1 MVRGEKRQSDQ
12 KPARKD
18 EIADV
23 AFVVVYNNRGGYRFG
38 FVSVAT
44 YRRGQS
50 ACGGSI
56 SYGYGRYGFPHGR
69 ERTCFFQRKIDG
81 ERIRRYNPYVYRDDF
96 VCFLRR
102 SHVYGI

>member
-23 AFVVVYNNRGGYRFG
+23 AFVVVYNNRGDYRFG

-44 YRRGQS
+44 YRRG
-50 ACGGSI
+50 
-56 SYGYGRYGFPHGR
+56 
-69 ERTCFFQRKIDG
+69 
-81 ERIRRYNPYVYRDDF
+81 
-96 VCFLRR
+96 
-102 SHVYGI
+102 